1 MKPQLFAAC
10 AAAALALAGVAEA
23 DEVRIRDA
31 VARVVVVPEA
41 GRTQIDVEIAPGASR
56 LAPLRVSRRGDEVR
70 IEGDARRIRNCRRG
84 AGGVAPSPTQM
95 PDDVTV
101 TVSGQ
106 GEIRVADA
114 PLVTIRTPMDVD
126 ISAGGAVWGAIG
138 RASEVELGAGGCG
151 DWTVANVEGDLS
163 IAVGGSGNVRAGT
176 ARDLEVSI
184 GGSGDVRT
192 GAVRA
197 AEVSIGGSG
206 DVSIASV
213 DGPVEVSIG
222 GSGDVVIRG
231 GRATTLEVAIA
242 GSGEVTLNG
251 EAGSVEA
258 SIVGSGDVNVATVT
272 GRIDRT
278 VLGSGRVNVGP
289 VNLPD

>member
-10 AAAALALAGVAEA
+10 AAGVLALAGAAEA
-23 DEVRIRDA
+23 GEVRIRDA

-41 GRTQIDVEIAPGASR
+41 GRSQIDVEIVPGASG
-56 LAPLRVSRRGDEVR
+56 LAPLRVTRHGDDVR
-70 IEGDARRIRNCRRG
+70 IEGDTRRIRNCRRG
-84 AGGVAPSPTQM
+84 GGDPVSPTEL

-101 TVSGQ
+101 TVTGR
-106 GEIRVADA
+106 GVVRLADA
-114 PLVTIRTPMDVD
+114 PMVTIRTPLDVD

-138 RASEVELGAGGCG
+138 RASRVELGAGGCG
-151 DWTVANVEGDLS
+151 DWTVANVDGDLS
-163 IAVGGSGNVRAGT
+163 IAVGGSGNVRTGT
-176 ARDLEVSI
+176 ARNLEVSI

-213 DGPVEVSIG
+213 DGPVEVAIG

-258 SIVGSGDVNVATVT
+258 SIVGSGDVNVASVT

-289 VNLPD
+289 VRLPD